1 MRAVRC
7 LLVMLIAVPVL
18 VAGPIARAATAQEKA
33 VQQGAASR
41 AADVKLVEVVP
52 DLPDFPSAVM
62 ASSEERGPE
71 KGWVHSWA
79 RETRTTA
86 SFDDVRKFYLDQFE
100 KKGWTVTTRKEKPG
114 RSEWILSKGQAWGR
128 VALDGGSAGL
138 VKITAE
144 WKTH

>member
-1 MRAVRC
+1 MRGTVC
-7 LLVMLIAVPVL
+7 PLVALIAVPVL
-18 VAGPIARAATAQEKA
+18 AAGSITQAARAQEKVVKPA
-33 VQQGAASR
+33 DASR
-41 AADVKLVEVVP
+41 ADEVKLVEIVP
-52 DLPDFPSAVM
+52 GLPDFPSTVM

-71 KGWVHSWA
+71 KGWAHSWK

-100 KKGWTVTTRKEKPG
+100 KKGWKVTMTKEKPG
-114 RSEWILSKGQAWGR
+114 KSEWSLSKGQAWAR